1 MKSVADDLRRDQLA
15 RLAMASA
22 AERIALS
29 VRLGEE
35 AARMYAHHHGV
46 SLDDA
51 KRELQRQRQAGRR
64 PSACHTAL
72 LA

>member
-15 RLAMASA
+15 RLATLSMT
-22 AERIALS
+22 ERIALS

-35 AARMYAHHHGV
+35 AARMYAHQHGL
-46 SLDDA
+46 SLTDA
-51 KRELQRQRQAGRR
+51 KRELQRQRQVGRR